1 VEVEKGEP
9 LRIELESFLQCAR
22 EGLKPRVTGL
32 AAADALDLAL
42 EITRRIEEADPR
54 RQG

>member
-22 EGLKPRVTGL
+22 EGLKPKVTGL
-32 AAADALDLAL
+32 AAADALVIAL
-42 EITRRIEEADPR
+42 EITKRIEQSQKP
-54 RQG
+54 